1 MDRMGLNENPLKALE
16 SQPKGDE
23 ALLDP
28 RRFIDPDPAM
38 LDPRRFIDSD
48 QSMLD
53 PRRTMAP
60 ERQEKIYTGREEFVP
75 RGDKYD
81 LESIKDIARQKY
93 MGPTE

>member
-1 MDRMGLNENPLKALE
+1 REEFVPR
-16 SQPKGDE
+16 GDE
-23 ALLDP
+23 AFLDP

-60 ERQEKIYTGREEFVP
+60 ERQEKFI
-75 RGDKYD
+75 
-81 LESIKDIARQKY
+81 Q
-93 MGPTE
+93 